1 MFLFAPLQ
9 VILAITSTSETV
21 IPTNHTIC
29 LFFFLVAVSVVFF
42 CLSTFAE
49 QVSDIL
55 QFPSVYNFPIHL
67 HTCFLIYNDDKIL
80 CSKSVLKQCL
90 ILAAYN
96 SNFFLLIISWM
107 TTQLVA
113 FNNPCLLFEKE
124 FLCQRGLCYKLQL
137 PSFCAKMEAIM
148 FIIL

>member
-1 MFLFAPLQ
+1 MGDRGLKSLFLFAPLQ
-9 VILAITSTSETV
+9 VILAITSNSETV
-21 IPTNHTIC
+21 NPTNHKIC
-29 LFFFLVAVSVVFF
+29 LFFFLLVAVAVVFF

-67 HTCFLIYNDDKIL
+67 HTCFFIYIDDKIL
-80 CSKSVLKQCL
+80 CSKSVLMQCL

-96 SNFFLLIISWM
+96 SNFLLLIISWM

-113 FNNPCLLFEKE
+113 FDNPCLLLEK
-124 FLCQRGLCYKLQL
+124 
-137 PSFCAKMEAIM
+137 
-148 FIIL
+148 